1 MHFQRLQGV
10 HHAAAAVSVSRLTKV
25 LFADMAATMNTA
37 AAPGSESCRIRAVA
51 GGRDIQR
58 EIGSKVTTLPDG
70 QQMLMEPVTGQFPQV
85 TPGTVQPGPLTQ
97 PPGPGYMYAAPPGTE
112 AAPGPGYMYA
122 VPTATEPVP
131 TELPADAAPGPGYV
145 FAAPEGVPPG
155 AMYAAPAATEVPP
168 GAMYAAPAATE
179 VPPGAMYAAPEG
191 AMYAAPAATEVPPGA
206 MYAAPAATE
215 GAPMMYAAP
224 LGEGSEGQ
232 PAPAPMLGQTIM
244 GNTYQAVATCRR
256 RGIFRCPLQ
265 WHV

>member
-1 MHFQRLQGV
+1 
-10 HHAAAAVSVSRLTKV
+10 
-25 LFADMAATMNTA
+25 MAATMNTA
-37 AAPGSESCRIRAVA
+37 AAPESERCRVQLLAKHSARN
-51 GGRDIQR
+51 GP
-58 EIGSKVTTLPDG
+58 EVTTLPDG

-112 AAPGPGYMYA
+112 AAPGPGFMYA

-155 AMYAAPAATEVPP
+155 AMYAAPATTEVPP

-179 VPPGAMYAAPEG
+179 VPPGAMYAAPEMPQG
-191 AMYAAPAATEVPPGA
+191 AMYAAPAAMEGAMYAAPAASEGVPPGA
-206 MYAAPAATE
+206 MYAAPI
-215 GAPMMYAAP
+215 
-224 LGEGSEGQ
+224 GEGSEGQ

-244 GNTYQAVATCRR
+244 GNTYQVKIPVDSVRDESGAAMT
-256 RGIFRCPLQ
+256 PLAWVGKLSSQ
-265 WHV
+265 RQAS

>member
-1 MHFQRLQGV
+1 M
-10 HHAAAAVSVSRLTKV
+10 
-25 LFADMAATMNTA
+25 
-37 AAPGSESCRIRAVA
+37 
-51 GGRDIQR
+51 
-58 EIGSKVTTLPDG
+58 TTLPDG

-155 AMYAAPAATEVPP
+155 AMYAAPVATEVPP

-244 GNTYQAVATCRR
+244 GNTYQAEDVGFFDVLCSGMCRVDTSGSASDRPVQSFLSRIWQVKIPVDSMRDESGATMT
-256 RGIFRCPLQ
+256 PLA
-265 WHV
+265 WIWKLSS